1 MDGIAGMKNGAL
13 YTIGRVLIYVFLISA
28 TLLMLLPF
36 VWMLSSSLKIQR
48 DVFTYPIQWIPAS
61 FEWNNY
67 VEIWQKIPLIV
78 FFRNTFQ
85 LAIVITLIQL
95 FTSSFA
101 AYAFA
106 KLRFPGRDVLF
117 LAYVGTIAIP
127 WHSYMVPQY
136 IMLSRFG
143 LTNTHT
149 AIILLQSFTAFGVF
163 LIRQFYMS
171 IPDELCEAAR
181 IDGLSEYGIY
191 ARIMLPLSKPAMAT
205 LAIFTFVTVWNDFL
219 GPRIYLLSQHLRTIQ
234 LGIRLFINQ
243 HSSDFQLVMAAS
255 LISLIPV
262 FILFV
267 SLQRLFVQGVAT
279 SGLKG

>member
-1 MDGIAGMKNGAL
+1 MKNGAL